1 MLKTRFGP
9 DLVNQ
14 QEIENDDVQ
23 RSSLTLDKRTIRLLS
38 HLAEYERRNM
48 KGEVQYLIDVRI
60 KELKHKGELVEKIE
74 IA

>member
-1 MLKTRFGP
+1 MSKTRFGP

-48 KGEVQYLIDVRI
+48 KGEVQYLVDLRI
-60 KELKHKGELVEKIE
+60 KELKHKGELGEKIQ